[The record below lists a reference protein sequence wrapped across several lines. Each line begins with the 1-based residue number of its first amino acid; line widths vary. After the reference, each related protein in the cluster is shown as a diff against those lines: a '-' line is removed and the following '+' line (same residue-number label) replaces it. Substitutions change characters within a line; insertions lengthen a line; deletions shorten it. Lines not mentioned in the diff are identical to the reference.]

1 MHTFDPAKVISQ
13 RPWFERALEVVAPG
27 TALRRMQARVEAAL
41 FSYNAAQTNRL
52 YAPMQYGQPSESSQT
67 VRERVVM
74 MWEARSLV
82 ENSPEVKEVSRKF
95 GNYLTPT
102 EYSPSTGDRDYNR
115 VVSEYFHDWCKGAD
129 ATGRNSFRKLVQVA
143 AENRPVDGDCG
154 FVIRRVGEG
163 LKVQLIPAT
172 RIGNPNDQG
181 GNSENYFEGVIVDD
195 FGVPV
200 AYRIFRVTREGVYFG
215 AEDVPAANFAHYYDP
230 FRVDQYR
237 GVTDFHAAIQ
247 TARMLHEILQ
257 AEKAGVRFASQ
268 QAALVFTDRGTANSR
283 NLFTPSPANT
293 LPNGQVQKNELS
305 EVGMIKYLGQADRV
319 ETMPARPSTAF
330 TGFVE
335 HLMHELSIA
344 VGIPQGVLF
353 GTQNYKGPSVRA
365 EFAAADRVFARHQGV
380 LTDKVLDPIKN
391 AVILD
396 GIARGE
402 IPSPAT
408 QDGETPVQALK
419 RATRG
424 EWRFPPKLS
433 IDVGRD
439 SAANLNENRQGA
451 KSLQEIAAE
460 QGTDAFARL
469 DQIAAEAA
477 YVGELAKKYGI
488 PETSIRM
495 VTQQLPANPSM
506 AAALGTN
513 VTEDAV
519 DAVNAT
525 TGKGTVNNA
534 PAEVAEGATTDAP
547 VEQVNNSADL
557 ITINFAEDSYVPN
570 DRMANNARRALEV
583 RGSKPP
589 SQRGMTAVGLARAR
603 DIQNKKPL
611 SEETVRRMKA
621 YFDRHEIDKQGETWG
636 DQGKGWQ
643 AWQGWGGD
651 AGQTWANAIVERLNK
666 KRTENSAPSDK
677 LQFSAATE
685 VQLAIREP
693 AGNPNDWLT
702 AVEQYRKELHQ
713 RSAPHVAPVFM
724 GKTPAQLL
732 EAKKFD
738 LPTPAA
744 GETHEDFMGRCMA
757 DPVATAEFPDAEQ
770 RTAVCMRQHKGQFAK
785 VGERGAIVGS
795 DKAPKSDTP
804 NRNPEGEGSA
814 KGDASGKSAEVTAEQ
829 EATLQSKADE
839 FNEKESNTRYGR
851 ATLGQLKSVF
861 QRGLGAFNTSHSPRV
876 QSASQ
881 WAFARV
887 NAFLYLLKNG
897 RPENPN
903 YVTDNDLL
911 PSKHP
916 KSGK

>member
-1 MHTFDPAKVISQ
+1 MHTFDPAKVIAQ

-27 TALRRMQARVEAAL
+27 AALRRMQARVEAAL

-52 YAPMQYGQPSESSQT
+52 YAPMQYGQPSESAQT

-74 MWEARSLV
+74 MWEARNLV
-82 ENSPEVKEVSRKF
+82 ENCPEVKEISRKF

-115 VVSEYFHDWCKGAD
+115 LVSEYFHDWCKGAD

-172 RIGNPNDQG
+172 RLGNPNDQG

-200 AYRIFRVTREGVYFG
+200 AYRIYRVTREGVYFG
-215 AEDVPAANFAHYYDP
+215 AEDVPAGNFAHYYDP

-268 QAALVFTDRGTANSR
+268 QAALVFTDRGTANAR
-283 NLFTPSPANT
+283 NLFTPTPSAT
-293 LPNGQVQKNELS
+293 LPNGQQQKNELS

-335 HLMHELSIA
+335 HLMHELAIA

-402 IPSPAT
+402 IPAPAT

-460 QGTDAFARL
+460 QGTDAFTRL
-469 DQIAAEAA
+469 EQIAAEAA
-477 YVGELAKKYGI
+477 YVGELAEKYGI

-495 VTQQLPANPSM
+495 VTQQLPANPAM

-525 TGKGTVNNA
+525 TGNGAQA
-534 PAEVAEGATTDAP
+534 PEDSEPDQPPTPSELARFAAIDLTPTDAM
-547 VEQVNNSADL
+547 A
-557 ITINFAEDSYVPN
+557 AE
-570 DRMANNARRALEV
+570 ARRGLEWREKHN
-583 RGSKPP
+583 RG
-589 SQRGMTAVGLARAR
+589 GTAVGVARAR
-603 DIQNKKPL
+603 DISNKKSL
-611 SEETVRRMKA
+611 SPDTVRRMVS
-621 YFDRHEIDKQGETWG
+621 YFARHEVDKQGTGFSPGEDG
-636 DQGKGWQ
+636 YPSAGRI
-643 AWQGWGGD
+643 AWALWGGD
-651 AGQTWANAIVERLNK
+651 AGQSWAKAKAAQMEREELSRPATVREALEAGRNRAKKPLEKLAEKATKLSAVREKLGQNAKTEAQIEQAL
-666 KRTENSAPSDK
+666 KRIG
-677 LQFSAATE
+677 F
-685 VQLAIREP
+685 EP
-693 AGNPNDWLT
+693 KP
-702 AVEQYRKELHQ
+702 
-713 RSAPHVAPVFM
+713 PAPV
-724 GKTPAQLL
+724 PAPAPVVSLSDARKML
-732 EAKKFD
+732 AEKAEAENKLSALFASVTERRAKIKN
-738 LPTPAA
+738 L
-744 GETHEDFMGRCMA
+744 
-757 DPVATAEFPDAEQ
+757 
-770 RTAVCMRQHKGQFAK
+770 RT
-785 VGERGAIVGS
+785 
-795 DKAPKSDTP
+795 T
-804 NRNPEGEGSA
+804 
-814 KGDASGKSAEVTAEQ
+814 
-829 EATLQSKADE
+829 
-839 FNEKESNTRYGR
+839 
-851 ATLGQLKSVF
+851 
-861 QRGLGAFNTSHSPRV
+861 
-876 QSASQ
+876 
-881 WAFARV
+881 
-887 NAFLYLLKNG
+887 
-897 RPENPN
+897 
-903 YVTDNDLL
+903 
-911 PSKHP
+911 
-916 KSGK
+916 

>member
-1 MHTFDPAKVISQ
+1 MHTFDPAKVIAQ

-27 TALRRMQARVEAAL
+27 AALRRMQARVEAAL

-74 MWEARSLV
+74 MWEARNLV
-82 ENSPEVKEVSRKF
+82 ENCPEVKEISRKF
-95 GNYLTPT
+95 GNYCTPT

-115 VVSEYFHDWCKGAD
+115 LVSEYFHDWCKGAD

-172 RIGNPNDQG
+172 RIGNPNDIG
-181 GNSENYFEGVIVDD
+181 LNSENYFEGVIVDE
-195 FGVPV
+195 FGIPT

-215 AEDVPAANFAHYYDP
+215 AEDVPAGNFCHYFDP

-268 QAALVFTDRGTANSR
+268 QAALVFTDRGTANAR
-283 NLFTPSPANT
+283 NLFTPTPSAT
-293 LPNGQVQKNELS
+293 LPNGQQQKNELS

-335 HLMHELSIA
+335 HLMHELAIA

-402 IPSPAT
+402 IPAPAT

-460 QGTDAFARL
+460 QGTDAFTRL
-469 DQIAAEAA
+469 EQIAAEAA
-477 YVGELAKKYGI
+477 YVGELAEKYGI

-525 TGKGTVNNA
+525 TGKGVQA
-534 PAEVAEGATTDAP
+534 PEDSEPDQPATPSELARFAAIDLTPTDAM
-547 VEQVNNSADL
+547 A
-557 ITINFAEDSYVPN
+557 AE
-570 DRMANNARRALEV
+570 ARRGLEWRDKFN
-583 RGSKPP
+583 RG
-589 SQRGMTAVGLARAR
+589 GTAVGVARAR
-603 DIQNKKPL
+603 DISNKKSL
-611 SEETVRRMKA
+611 SPDTVRRMVS
-621 YFDRHEIDKQGETWG
+621 YFARHEVDKQGTGFSPGEDG
-636 DQGKGWQ
+636 YPSAGRI
-643 AWQGWGGD
+643 AWALWGGD
-651 AGQTWANAIVERLNK
+651 AGASWAKAKAAQMEREELSRPATVREALEAGRNRAKKPLEKLADKASKLSAVREKLGQNARSEAQIEQTLKRIGFEPKPPAPVPAPAPVVSLSDARKMLAER
-666 KRTENSAPSDK
+666 TDSEDK
-677 LQFSAATE
+677 LSSL
-685 VQLAIREP
+685 LASVADRRAKIN
-693 AGNPNDWLT
+693 AS
-702 AVEQYRKELHQ
+702 RK
-713 RSAPHVAPVFM
+713 S
-724 GKTPAQLL
+724 
-732 EAKKFD
+732 
-738 LPTPAA
+738 
-744 GETHEDFMGRCMA
+744 
-757 DPVATAEFPDAEQ
+757 
-770 RTAVCMRQHKGQFAK
+770 
-785 VGERGAIVGS
+785 
-795 DKAPKSDTP
+795 
-804 NRNPEGEGSA
+804 
-814 KGDASGKSAEVTAEQ
+814 
-829 EATLQSKADE
+829 
-839 FNEKESNTRYGR
+839 
-851 ATLGQLKSVF
+851 
-861 QRGLGAFNTSHSPRV
+861 
-876 QSASQ
+876 
-881 WAFARV
+881 
-887 NAFLYLLKNG
+887 
-897 RPENPN
+897 
-903 YVTDNDLL
+903 
-911 PSKHP
+911 
-916 KSGK
+916 

>member
-1 MHTFDPAKVISQ
+1 MHTFDPARVIAE
-13 RPWFERALEVVAPG
+13 RPWFERALEVVAP
-27 TALRRMQARVEAAL
+27 TAALRRMQARVEAAL

-52 YAPMQYGQPSESSQT
+52 YAPQQYGQPSESSMT

-115 VVSEYFHDWCKGAD
+115 VVSEYFHDWCKTAD

-195 FGVPV
+195 FGVPT
-200 AYRIFRVTREGVYFG
+200 AYRIYRVTREGVYFG

-460 QGTDAFARL
+460 QGTDAFTRL
-469 DQIAAEAA
+469 EQIAAEAA
-477 YVGELAKKYGI
+477 YVGELAEKYGI
-488 PETSIRM
+488 PETSIRL
-495 VTQQLPANPSM
+495 VTNSLPSTP
-506 AAALGTN
+506 AAAAAAGESVAESAAEAQAASSGTP
-513 VTEDAV
+513 EDAEP
-519 DAVNAT
+519 DQPPTPSELARFAAIDLT
-525 TGKGTVNNA
+525 
-534 PAEVAEGATTDAP
+534 PTDAM
-547 VEQVNNSADL
+547 
-557 ITINFAEDSYVPN
+557 AEE
-570 DRMANNARRALEV
+570 ARRGLEWREKFN
-583 RGSKPP
+583 RG
-589 SQRGMTAVGLARAR
+589 GTAVGVARAR
-603 DIQNKKPL
+603 DISNKKSL
-611 SEETVRRMKA
+611 SPDTVRRMVS
-621 YFDRHEIDKQGETWG
+621 YFARHEVDKKGTGFAPGEDG
-636 DQGKGWQ
+636 YPSAGRI
-643 AWQGWGGD
+643 AWALWGGD
-651 AGQTWANAIVERLNK
+651 AGQSWARAKAAQMQREEMSRPATVREAI
-666 KRTENSAPSDK
+666 D
-677 LQFSAATE
+677 
-685 VQLAIREP
+685 
-693 AGNPNDWLT
+693 AGRN
-702 AVEQYRKELHQ
+702 R
-713 RSAPHVAPVFM
+713 
-724 GKTPAQLL
+724 
-732 EAKKFD
+732 AKKPLEKLAEKAAALSAMREKMGQNAKSEAQIEQALKRIGFEPKPIPAP
-738 LPTPAA
+738 LPQVTLSDARRMLSEKTEA
-744 GETHEDFMGRCMA
+744 EGKLSA
-757 DPVATAEFPDAEQ
+757 LIANVAERRAKLNSS
-770 RTAVCMRQHKGQFAK
+770 RT
-785 VGERGAIVGS
+785 S
-795 DKAPKSDTP
+795 
-804 NRNPEGEGSA
+804 
-814 KGDASGKSAEVTAEQ
+814 
-829 EATLQSKADE
+829 
-839 FNEKESNTRYGR
+839 
-851 ATLGQLKSVF
+851 
-861 QRGLGAFNTSHSPRV
+861 
-876 QSASQ
+876 
-881 WAFARV
+881 
-887 NAFLYLLKNG
+887 
-897 RPENPN
+897 
-903 YVTDNDLL
+903 
-911 PSKHP
+911 
-916 KSGK
+916 

>member
-1 MHTFDPAKVISQ
+1 MHTFDPAKVIAQ

-27 TALRRMQARVEAAL
+27 AALRRMQARVEAAL

-52 YAPMQYGQPSESSQT
+52 YAPMQYGQPSESAQT

-74 MWEARSLV
+74 MWEARNLV
-82 ENSPEVKEVSRKF
+82 ENCPEVKEISRKF

-115 VVSEYFHDWCKGAD
+115 LVSDYFHDWCKTAD

-172 RIGNPNDQG
+172 RLGNPNDQG

-200 AYRIFRVTREGVYFG
+200 AYRIYRVTREGVYFG

-268 QAALVFTDRGTANSR
+268 QAALVFTDRGTANAR
-283 NLFTPSPANT
+283 NLFTPTPSNT
-293 LPNGQVQKNELS
+293 LPNGQAQKNELS

-335 HLMHELSIA
+335 HLMHELAIA

-402 IPSPAT
+402 IPAPAT

-460 QGTDAFARL
+460 QGTDAFTRL
-469 DQIAAEAA
+469 EQIAAEAA
-477 YVGELAKKYGI
+477 YVGELAEKYGI
-488 PETSIRM
+488 PETSIRLVTNSLPSTPAAAAAAGEM
-495 VTQQLPANPSM
+495 VAESSAEAQAASSETPEAETPDQPATPSELARFAAIDLTPTDAM
-506 AAALGTN
+506 AA
-513 VTEDAV
+513 E
-519 DAVNAT
+519 
-525 TGKGTVNNA
+525 
-534 PAEVAEGATTDAP
+534 
-547 VEQVNNSADL
+547 
-557 ITINFAEDSYVPN
+557 
-570 DRMANNARRALEV
+570 ARRGLEWREKHN
-583 RGSKPP
+583 RG
-589 SQRGMTAVGLARAR
+589 GTAVGVARAR
-603 DIQNKKPL
+603 DILNKKSL
-611 SEETVRRMKA
+611 SPDTVRRMVS
-621 YFDRHEIDKQGETWG
+621 YFARHEVDKQGTGFSPGEDG
-636 DQGKGWQ
+636 YPSAGRI
-643 AWQGWGGD
+643 AWALWGGD
-651 AGQTWANAIVERLNK
+651 AGASWAKAKAAQMEREELSRPATVREALEAGRNRAKKPLEKLAEKASKLSAVREKLGQNAKTEAQIEQAL
-666 KRTENSAPSDK
+666 KRIG
-677 LQFSAATE
+677 F
-685 VQLAIREP
+685 EP
-693 AGNPNDWLT
+693 KP
-702 AVEQYRKELHQ
+702 
-713 RSAPHVAPVFM
+713 PAPV
-724 GKTPAQLL
+724 PAPAPVVSLSDARKML
-732 EAKKFD
+732 AEKAEAENKLSALFASVTERRAKIKN
-738 LPTPAA
+738 L
-744 GETHEDFMGRCMA
+744 
-757 DPVATAEFPDAEQ
+757 
-770 RTAVCMRQHKGQFAK
+770 RT
-785 VGERGAIVGS
+785 
-795 DKAPKSDTP
+795 T
-804 NRNPEGEGSA
+804 
-814 KGDASGKSAEVTAEQ
+814 
-829 EATLQSKADE
+829 
-839 FNEKESNTRYGR
+839 
-851 ATLGQLKSVF
+851 
-861 QRGLGAFNTSHSPRV
+861 
-876 QSASQ
+876 
-881 WAFARV
+881 
-887 NAFLYLLKNG
+887 
-897 RPENPN
+897 
-903 YVTDNDLL
+903 
-911 PSKHP
+911 
-916 KSGK
+916 